1 MADDDDDQ
9 TPEGADDRKVTRL
22 ERRRMPPPRVEAQP
36 ADVRAQKAKMMLGP
50 SCPYVPLGYDE
61 SYWWVIDRN
70 MMVRGLTPRD
80 LQRNMLVA
88 IAGEAWLEER
98 YPRTRKSKSGDQ
110 EVYGI
115 ATDKAAASMID
126 ACSIMGYWTPEDH
139 LRGLGAWPGADGD
152 LVMHRGDHLFIR
164 GHMASLGRYGDYVYI
179 PRRPLPKL
187 PIQDTSRQ
195 FVASAASELLTR
207 IDTFRWSRGTYD
219 SGICLGWIC
228 CAILSGGLDTFRP
241 HLWLTGELGSGKTIF
256 QDQLLKLV
264 FSGAGIISVTD
275 ASAAGI
281 WQAMEYD
288 CIPIGIDEI
297 ESSDDNERRDQVI
310 RLIRQASSGAL
321 ILRGGSHHSG
331 ASFKVASCFL
341 CSSIVPPTLNSQDA
355 SRIVVMSL
363 LSDVAGVFRPPF
375 VVDRLEQ
382 IGSALTKRL
391 ADNYKRLVG
400 LVLPAARRQMM
411 EDGFTARLADVYGA
425 LWAAA
430 DVAVYDEFDP
440 ARLAKWLGMRPTILL
455 RDTALAELTAEWRRC
470 LDWLMSSR
478 VDRLRADSDT
488 FGDLII
494 RAALPLI
501 NPKRGPVQA
510 NLFSDTGEEIADSE
524 DDNTAVAARN
534 RLMRYGLKVVR
545 QPGAVEG
552 DSAVVLIVANS
563 HRALAEIFQSSIWR
577 TIPEAATGGGW
588 TQVLRR
594 APGAVPSGKHVRFR
608 AVRSRAMVL
617 PIELVIELETGTSAK
632 PDDLELGQTARP
644 GDAPLH

>member
-1 MADDDDDQ
+1 MADDNDP
-9 TPEGADDRKVTRL
+9 PEGADDRKVTRL
-22 ERRRMPPPRVEAQP
+22 ERRRMPPPPRVETQP
-36 ADVRAQKAKMMLGP
+36 ADVRMQKARIMLG
-50 SCPYVPLGYDE
+50 SECPYVPLGYDE
-61 SYWWVIDRN
+61 SHWWVIDRN
-70 MMVRGLTPRD
+70 MMVRGLIPRD
-80 LQRNMLVA
+80 LARNMLVA
-88 IAGEAWLEER
+88 IAGEPWLEQR
-98 YPRTRKSKSGDQ
+98 YPRTRKSKTGDQ
-110 EVYGI
+110 EVYGVS
-115 ATDKAAASMID
+115 TEKAAAALID
-126 ACSIMGYWTPEDH
+126 ACSVMGYWTPEDH

-164 GHMASLGRYGDYVYI
+164 GHVTSLGRHGDYVYI
-179 PRRPLPKL
+179 PRRPLPRL
-187 PIQDTSRQ
+187 PVQDASRQ
-195 FVASAASELLTR
+195 LVASAAAELLTR
-207 IDTFRWSRGTYD
+207 IDTFRWSRGTFD

-228 CAILSGGLDTFRP
+228 CAILSGALDTFRP

-331 ASFKVASCFL
+331 ASFRVASCFL

-355 SRIVVMSL
+355 SRIVVLSL
-363 LSDVAGVFRPPF
+363 LSDVPGVLRPPF
-375 VVDRLEQ
+375 LVDRLEQ
-382 IGSALTKRL
+382 IGAALAKRL
-391 ADNYKRLVG
+391 ADNYKRLVS

-440 ARLAKWLGMRPTILL
+440 ARLAKWLAMRPTILL

-478 VDRLRADSDT
+478 TDRLRADSDT

-501 NPKRGPVQA
+501 NPRRGPVQT
-510 NLFSDTGEEIADSE
+510 NLFNDAGEEIADAEE
-524 DDNTAVAARN
+524 DNAAVAARN
-534 RLMRYGLKVVR
+534 RLMRYGLKVCR
-545 QPGAVEG
+545 QVG
-552 DSAVVLIVANS
+552 DNGESAVVLIVANS

-588 TQVLRR
+588 TQVLKR
-594 APGAVPSGKHVRFR
+594 APGAVPSGNHVRFR

-617 PIELVIELETGTSAK
+617 PIELVIGADEPATTK
-632 PDDLELGQTARP
+632 PDASEVLAARP
-644 GDAPLH
+644 GETPLH